1 MNVKDSV
8 YLTLLSLALL
18 LAAYFGFQYYS
29 TKAALAATQVI
40 LAKTESSALER
51 EKVSQEA
58 LVHQQEQNK
67 LKMDKLY
74 EQMAIADQHHKEE
87 INEIN
92 TRYYHDMSDVDG
104 MRNTIKTLN
113 SKLSELPAETRDHY
127 TATAA
132 NNLAECSA
140 ATVELEKVARGYYAE
155 LKAVLAKWPSN
166 EPTPVAIEGG
176 EVIIDNA
183 P

>member
-1 MNVKDSV
+1 MNVKDSI

-40 LAKTESSALER
+40 LAKTETSAVER
-51 EKVSQEA
+51 ERESQEA
-58 LVHQQEQNK
+58 LVKAQEQNK
-67 LKMDKLY
+67 IKMDKLY

-113 SKLSELPAETRDHY
+113 SQLSELPAETRNHY
-127 TATAA
+127 AATAA
-132 NNLAECSA
+132 NNLAECTA
-140 ATVELEKVARGYYAE
+140 TTVELEKVARNYYAE
-155 LKAVLAKWPSN
+155 LKSVLAKWPSDQ
-166 EPTPVAIEGG
+166 PTPVAIESDQ
-176 EVIIDNA
+176 VIDVA